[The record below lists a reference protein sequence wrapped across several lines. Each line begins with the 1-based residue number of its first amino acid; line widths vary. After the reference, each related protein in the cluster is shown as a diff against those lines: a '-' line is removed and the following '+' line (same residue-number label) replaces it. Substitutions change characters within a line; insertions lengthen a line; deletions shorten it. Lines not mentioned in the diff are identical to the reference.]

1 MYGKGC
7 VLILENNRAS
17 IPKFIFF
24 SLLGI
29 VLFFIPVTNNEVPI
43 VSIVNLLQKTLGVG
57 LNYLV
62 LFSCTLLVITFI
74 LAKVFKIE
82 RFQEY
87 HKDDGPAI
95 GVIYILAVIFDVMV
109 LTNKGPAAVIDPG
122 IGGLAVSLAGSVLL
136 TVTVA
141 GWLVVFIMHAGTID
155 FIGTLMEPIMRPVFR
170 VPGEAAVDGIASF
183 VSAPAVGVYL
193 TSQLYEQSVYTEQEA
208 TAIITNFSVCSL
220 GFFGVLVSVANVVD
234 LYPQVVLTS
243 FIITFILAA
252 IVIRI
257 PPISKKKTVYANG
270 KVQNIHEKKEDE
282 FKGNLISK
290 AFALALKTASGL
302 TIKTVYIALW
312 EALKFAQKIVAYVI
326 TIATVTMLITHYTS
340 LFTWLGKPMI
350 PLLQLLGMPNVAEIA
365 PSTIV
370 GIAEIA
376 LPVMLLA
383 GKDIA
388 LQSVFFIIV
397 LSTVQIIFFTESAQA
412 MLQSSIPVTAL
423 DLVIIFLERTIIAM
437 PMVALAAHLL
447 F

>member
-1 MYGKGC
+1 M
-7 VLILENNRAS
+7 
-17 IPKFIFF
+17 
-24 SLLGI
+24 
-29 VLFFIPVTNNEVPI
+29 
-43 VSIVNLLQKTLGVG
+43 SIVNLLQKTLGVG

-350 PLLQLLGMPNVAEIA
+350 PLLQLLGMPNAAEIA

>member
-350 PLLQLLGMPNVAEIA
+350 PLLQLLGMPNAAEIA

-412 MLQSSIPVTAL
+412 MLQSGIPVTAL

>member
-412 MLQSSIPVTAL
+412 MLQSGIPVTAL